1 MMVLHSGASLEDKID
16 FLFQTFDTDR
26 TKTITPDEFCR
37 LMFIISKALEQIG
50 GVRSKLGKQMWMRG
64 DRRGKCGVCCVLCAV
79 LLCCCAAV
87 RCVLCAVCVCAVLL
101 SIRCD
106 ALC

>member
-26 TKTITPDEFCR
+26 TKTMTPDEFCR

-50 GVRSKLGKQMWMRG
+50 GVRSTLGK
-64 DRRGKCGVCCVLCAV
+64 
-79 LLCCCAAV
+79 
-87 RCVLCAVCVCAVLL
+87 
-101 SIRCD
+101 
-106 ALC
+106 

>member
-64 DRRGKCGVCCVLCAV
+64 DGRGKCGVCCVAV
-79 LLCCCAAV
+79 LLCCCALCV
-87 RCVLCAVCVCAVLL
+87 CVLFFSLY
-101 SIRCD
+101 D